1 MDLPRVQ
8 WPAGVAEAF
17 EEQERLALEVRL
29 PPLRREVRF
38 LAGLD
43 AAYGPY
49 GPADPAEDPS
59 AAGGTL
65 CFAAA
70 VLWDLEAGTVVEE
83 TTACRLIR
91 FPYLPGLLAF
101 RELPG
106 LLAALG
112 GLRRAP
118 DALLCDGHGVAHPR
132 RCGLAS
138 HIGVLLGLPS
148 AGCAKRPLVGVWAEP
163 ERAAGS
169 RTELLDGGERIGSV
183 LRTRAGGRPV
193 FVSAGHLLDLRGA
206 ERLVLGSL
214 RGHRLPEPQRRAHQ
228 LATALAAGEF
238 HPPPIRANK

>member
-83 TTACRLIR
+83 ATACRLIR

-106 LLAALG
+106 LLAALA
-112 GLRRAP
+112 GLHRAP
-118 DALLCDGHGVAHPR
+118 DALLCDGHGLAHPR
-132 RCGLAS
+132 RCGLAC
-138 HIGVLLGLPS
+138 HIGVLLELPS
-148 AGCAKRPLVGVWAEP
+148 AGCAKGPLVGSWEEP
-163 ERAAGS
+163 GREAGS
-169 RTELLDGGERIGSV
+169 RTALIDEGERVGSV
-183 LRTRAGGRPV
+183 LRTRTGGSPV
-193 FVSAGHLLDLRGA
+193 FVSAGHLLSLPDA
-206 ERLVLGSL
+206 EGLVLGSL

-228 LATALAAGEF
+228 LATALAAGRD
-238 HPPPIRANK
+238 PPPIRTNK